1 MQEEHG
7 CVSMV
12 PCHKGKPLQQG
23 QQPLKEGLVNGKKD
37 IFGVKATLVIRESPC
52 NKGEAY
58 NQKACRIPCNKR
70 FFWQNPLAQGEE
82 VALNKSKETLETRG
96 DMCQTK

>member
-1 MQEEHG
+1 
-7 CVSMV
+7 MV

-52 NKGEAY
+52 NKGKAY
-58 NQKACRIPCNKR
+58 NQEACRIPCNKG
-70 FFWQNPLAQGEE
+70 FFLAEPLGTREGGGLEQNQG
-82 VALNKSKETLETRG
+82 NP
-96 DMCQTK
+96 